1 MTGKEYL
8 LSKTEEELY
17 DTIVWLFNVY
27 GRSYTDT
34 RSAVIEWLKT
44 EGATDKF
51 TYTYNGKKII
61 LE

>member
-8 LSKTEEELY
+8 LSKSEEDLY
-17 DTIVWLFNVY
+17 DTMVWLFEIY

-34 RSAVIEWLKT
+34 RSAIISWLKT

-51 TYTYNGKKII
+51 TYKYNDKEIV
-61 LE
+61 L

>member
-8 LSKTEEELY
+8 LSKSEEDLY
-17 DTIVWLFNVY
+17 DTMVWLFETY

-34 RSAVIEWLKT
+34 RSAIIGWLKT

-51 TYTYNGKKII
+51 TCKYNGKEIV
-61 LE
+61 L